1 MGLVEE
7 NEVRGNEFVEMF
19 TLVSIETSEWR
30 PSNRITKW
38 IDLVNYRFEL
48 SILQI
53 HTRAYSSFCSLGPF
67 LSQVNS

>member
-30 PSNRITKW
+30 PSNRI
-38 IDLVNYRFEL
+38 
-48 SILQI
+48 
-53 HTRAYSSFCSLGPF
+53 
-67 LSQVNS
+67 